1 MQVERAGCRYKSD
14 KNMRGPEGS
23 THFRRLRIDIAHLNL
38 AALDFVEAKEGS
50 GGGGVVAI
58 GKHLCGG
65 ATDLALKCVIKT
77 LPDSKERLEGVAIAT
92 CCHHR
97 CDDLSYVNMGYM
109 NDIVAGGEGR
119 AWGIELISLVSSWT
133 CCCFAKGKASRGAPK
148 PSENTGGGERVVAEE
163 DGTGCGAV
171 EEEGE
176 GEGVHVVGGKL
187 SDEEKEA
194 LGRKCKRL
202 LDWGRVLWL
211 REQGLEAQL
220 VHYCD
225 PSASPENCLLLAW
238 KPQ

>member
-1 MQVERAGCRYKSD
+1 
-14 KNMRGPEGS
+14 
-23 THFRRLRIDIAHLNL
+23 
-38 AALDFVEAKEGS
+38 
-50 GGGGVVAI
+50 
-58 GKHLCGG
+58 
-65 ATDLALKCVIKT
+65 
-77 LPDSKERLEGVAIAT
+77 
-92 CCHHR
+92 
-97 CDDLSYVNMGYM
+97 MGM
-109 NDIVAGGEGR
+109 AC
-119 AWGIELISLVSSWT
+119 W
-133 CCCFAKGKASRGAPK
+133 GAPK
-148 PSENTGGGERVVAEE
+148 PCENSGGGEWVVAVEF
-163 DGTGCGAV
+163 GTGCGAV
-171 EEEGE
+171 EEVGV